1 MAEKRPNRTL
11 GRYHDTFWQYCNNG
25 EFRLQRCSGCGKYLW
40 PPSPVCDECLSE
52 DLTWTLVSGKGKVF
66 SYCTFERQFYPECPA
81 PWHVILVQLEE
92 GPWFISN
99 PKDIPES
106 EIASGLPVKTTFIDC
121 EDEQGEFK
129 LPVFEIDE
137 ETKVS

>member
-11 GRYHDTFWQYCNNG
+11 GMHDHTFWQYCNVG
-25 EFRLQRCSGCGKYLW
+25 EFRLQRCNGCGKYLW
-40 PPSPVCDECLSE
+40 PPSGVCDECLSP
-52 DLTWTLVSGKGKVF
+52 DLTWTLLFGKGKIF
-66 SYCTFERQFYPECPA
+66 SYCTFERQQYKECPP

-106 EIASGLPVKTTFIDC
+106 EIAHGLPVKVTFIDC
-121 EDEQGEFK
+121 EDEHGQFK
-129 LPVFEIDE
+129 LPVFE
-137 ETKVS
+137 KA